1 MPPEE
6 TVQALRAMQAITVVQ
21 ILASSAICQVV
32 HALQALCRTFSKSPA
47 RFEGSIN

>member
-6 TVQALRAMQAITVVQ
+6 AVQALRAMHAITVVQ

-32 HALQALCRTFSKSPA
+32 HALQALCRTISKSPA

>member
-6 TVQALRAMQAITVVQ
+6 AVQALRAMRAITVVQ

-32 HALQALCRTFSKSPA
+32 QALCRTISKSPA
-47 RFEGSIN
+47 LFEGSIN